1 MDELKVRN
9 MNPLSLAYM
18 GDAVYESFVRERLM
32 NGSEARTGKADLLH
46 KAGVR
51 YVNAAAQAAAL
62 AEIRPLLTETED
74 ALVKRARNHI
84 TATKAKNA
92 DIITYKWATAFEAL
106 IGYLYLSEQKER
118 LARIMEQAAL
128 CIEHPGSYSRGKE
141 QQ

>member
-1 MDELKVRN
+1 MDELKARN

-18 GDAVYESFVRERLM
+18 GDAVYESFIRERLM
-32 NGSEARTGKADLLH
+32 NGSEARSGKADLLH

-51 YVNAAAQAAAL
+51 YVNAGAQAAAL
-62 AEIRPLLTETED
+62 AEIRPSLTETEE
-74 ALVKRARNHI
+74 ALIKRARNHR

-118 LARIMEQAAL
+118 LAQIMEQAAQFT
-128 CIEHPGSYSRGKE
+128 EQPRPSGGEKE
-141 QQ
+141 

>member
-18 GDAVYESFVRERLM
+18 GDAVYERFVRERLM
-32 NGSEARTGKADLLH
+32 HGSEARIGKADLLH

-51 YVNAAAQAAAL
+51 YVNAGAQAAAL
-62 AEIRPLLTETED
+62 AGIRPALTETEE
-74 ALVKRARNHI
+74 ALIKRARNHR

-106 IGYLYLSEQKER
+106 IGYLFLSEQEER
-118 LARIMEQAAL
+118 LAMLMEQAAEF
-128 CIEHPGSYSRGKE
+128 IEDHVSKDAGK
-141 QQ
+141 